1 LKVELIFA
9 TPLEILMKTI
19 RISHASEDRMDSR
32 GDSPGQNDAR
42 LLKRI
47 IEMRH
52 MSTLE
57 SITYNFHIE
66 DISRAVLQEISRH
79 RIGYSH
85 IVKSTRFTLGR
96 YLSREIPQDPPLG
109 EKEKLVGKLCVVPPQ
124 LGKEGKELFV
134 NATYNAL
141 FEVTKLFSLG
151 YPNDVVKYLLPESFK
166 TELYA
171 TVNARELH
179 HILKLRLSEKALWEF
194 RAIAKAMYKEVK
206 KRHPILWESFDLD
219 KVK

>member
-1 LKVELIFA
+1 
-9 TPLEILMKTI
+9 MKTI
-19 RISHASEDRMDSR
+19 RISHASENRMDSL
-32 GDSPGQNDAR
+32 GNFLGQNDAK

-47 IEMRH
+47 IEMGH

-96 YLSREIPQDPPLG
+96 YLSREIPQNPAFE
-109 EKEKLVGKLCVVPPQ
+109 EKEKLVEKLCVVPPQ

-134 NATYNAL
+134 NATYDAL
-141 FEVTKLFSLG
+141 FEVTKMFSLG

-179 HILKLRLSEKALWEF
+179 HILKLRLSKKALWEF
-194 RAIAKAMYKEVK
+194 RALARAMYEKVK
-206 KRHPILWESFDLD
+206 KIHPILWELFDLD